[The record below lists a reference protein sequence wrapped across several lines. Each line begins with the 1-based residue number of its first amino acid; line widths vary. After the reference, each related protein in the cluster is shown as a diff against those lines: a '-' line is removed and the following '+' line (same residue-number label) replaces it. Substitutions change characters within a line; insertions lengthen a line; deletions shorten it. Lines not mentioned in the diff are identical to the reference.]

1 MYQAL
6 QQHLKKNISK
16 TKKINSMNEHT
27 QHTQQK
33 FWRWVTEWKEA
44 KSVFMEGST
53 KLMAQRVQ

>member
-1 MYQAL
+1 
-6 QQHLKKNISK
+6 
-16 TKKINSMNEHT
+16 MNEHT